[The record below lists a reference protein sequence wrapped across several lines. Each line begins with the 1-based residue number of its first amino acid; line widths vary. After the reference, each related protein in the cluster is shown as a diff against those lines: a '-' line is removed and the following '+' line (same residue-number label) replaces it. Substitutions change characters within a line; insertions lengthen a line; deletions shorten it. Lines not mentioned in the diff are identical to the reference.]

1 MRHGLQ
7 QDQSLNVGGSL
18 WSTFHEDWAGD
29 SPLPSVQLVWV
40 DLPQDTP
47 SPVNTFLAALTN
59 LVRAAMVKGIPVVL
73 TVKHTT
79 QRDGTWK
86 YQSFRNWRSQ
96 FNFQH
101 TKHCFC
107 TYGLKL
113 HNQPFHRKMNV
124 LSSGLSLQDS
134 MCKKW
139 SDGDSPLTAKDA
151 QRLQSLERHF
161 FTIAAKRWCSHL
173 TCKEATSSNLDSGAC
188 TLQIDP
194 SEDVPLEAQHGPESV
209 REPEKAYPTDARERQ
224 KKREKLAKERGEEK
238 SVKKRKKYVEDHY
251 DDCGDDISSIAD
263 ERQINLLVCEDSED
277 DDPTDQVDASYLA
290 YMFWG
295 SEMERTIS
303 PPPSVCTS
311 PSIEEA
317 LLLLA
322 AAGPKVFFLAVPKV
336 FCNFKGFRAAG
347 LQRPV
352 TVGFQHFLKSNQQT
366 T

>member
-1 MRHGLQ
+1 
-7 QDQSLNVGGSL
+7 
-18 WSTFHEDWAGD
+18 
-29 SPLPSVQLVWV
+29 
-40 DLPQDTP
+40 
-47 SPVNTFLAALTN
+47 
-59 LVRAAMVKGIPVVL
+59 MVKGIPVVL

-173 TCKEATSSNLDSGAC
+173 TCNEATSSNLDSGAC

-238 SVKKRKKYVEDHY
+238 SVKKRKRNRSRNVRNTLKITTTTAVMTYHPSQMSVRS
-251 DDCGDDISSIAD
+251 ISSCA
-263 ERQINLLVCEDSED
+263 
-277 DDPTDQVDASYLA
+277 
-290 YMFWG
+290 
-295 SEMERTIS
+295 RTQRMMIL
-303 PPPSVCTS
+303 PIRWTHPTS
-311 PSIEEA
+311 PTCSGAVRWKGRSVLHHQCA
-317 LLLLA
+317 LLH
-322 AAGPKVFFLAVPKV
+322 P
-336 FCNFKGFRAAG
+336 
-347 LQRPV
+347 
-352 TVGFQHFLKSNQQT
+352 LKKHSCC
-366 T
+366 